1 MRRLLTIGACLWLF
15 VTTSLAQNVEYRD
28 GVIAIEGSNVPWLLK
43 TDGSQYLWVTD
54 KYQWGKTC
62 FTANGLTNSEERIV
76 KSEKFATALER
87 YAKFVRERLQY
98 PDYRTKS
105 NARHGGKNRG
115 YNYAWVAD
123 FYFRM
128 SLSTASLATASTA
141 STTPLPQDS
150 RHWSRPV
157 WISSASS
164 CCRTSAPRQTFW

>member
-1 MRRLLTIGACLWLF
+1 MTIGACLWLF